1 MRMIEVHECIMS
13 AHPWSSVNVCYS
25 RRLLSIVYGSL
36 FNCELTIKL
45 KLKQKQYIYCDDYIT
60 EHYDTGSHHIVMVLQ
75 TSLVIEMLVTNNVKM
90 ASFSHQPVHQPV
102 QSSRSQYHGGTQM
115 VFPYNMLLQHVFKSK
130 DGFGVA
136 PQYSPDESLEAID
149 FTTIYIMER
158 NRHPVLVLDIKPHP
172 NLVNNS
178 RHISTDVQ
186 IHQGFN
192 KLRNHIVIP

>member
-1 MRMIEVHECIMS
+1 LRKTSRKMRMIEVHECIMS

-102 QSSRSQYHGGTQM
+102 QSS
-115 VFPYNMLLQHVFKSK
+115 
-130 DGFGVA
+130 
-136 PQYSPDESLEAID
+136 
-149 FTTIYIMER
+149 
-158 NRHPVLVLDIKPHP
+158 
-172 NLVNNS
+172 
-178 RHISTDVQ
+178 
-186 IHQGFN
+186 
-192 KLRNHIVIP
+192 